1 MYFKEKTPLLYKVGI
16 IINILLISG
25 MFISIDLTKPSNY
38 CFLPIGIAISIILI
52 IYSCHYLSSHSKIGV
67 FAESLS
73 VSKNG
78 RYKGCLDVESKI
90 KIINGKMIIPYKEIQ
105 GIKVY
110 SHKIYLKYKGILNFI
125 VLEPKQL
132 NDFLLIL
139 ENKIKEQ
146 HLAIPINKNAG
157 EIINEETPVFRN
169 NILNNVPTIIAFTI
183 FLAPLNCF
191 SAYNLVKYSDYFFFI
206 STSIASMGIYFAI
219 FAYKELIILS
229 DKELIKWTKFGSID
243 LGIQKISYNKINGI
257 KKTKYR
263 VDLKTKSG
271 YIYLVITDKDKFCE
285 LLNSKIN
292 NNNLK

>member
-25 MFISIDLTKPSNY
+25 IFISIGLTKPSNY
-38 CFLPIGIAISIILI
+38 WFLPIGIAISIILI
-52 IYSCHYLSSHSKIGV
+52 IYSCQYLSSHSKIGV
-67 FAESLS
+67 FDEKLS

-78 RYKGCLDVESKI
+78 RYKGCLDVEGKI
-90 KIINGKMIIPYKEIQ
+90 KIINGKIIIPYKEIQ
-105 GIKVY
+105 EIKVY
-110 SHKIYLKYKGILNFI
+110 SNKIYLKYKGILNFI

-132 NDFLLIL
+132 NNFLLIL

-157 EIINEETPVFRN
+157 EIIKEETPVFRN
-169 NILNNVPTIIAFTI
+169 NILNNIPTIIAFTI
-183 FLAPLNCF
+183 ILAPLNIF
-191 SAYNLVKYSDYFFFI
+191 SAYNLIKYSDYFFFI
-206 STSIASMGIYFAI
+206 SASIASMGIYFAI
-219 FAYKELIILS
+219 FGYKELIILS
-229 DKELIKWTKFGSID
+229 DKELINWTKFGSID
-243 LGIQKISYNKINGI
+243 LGVQKIPYNKINGI

-285 LLNSKIN
+285 LLNNKIN